1 MFRIQGCSKAVLTFS
16 LAHFGLKMQ
25 KAERHNLYRRLKQL
39 EQYKKQNQ
47 SYCVPDV
54 DCQYCTEHTVPTKL
68 CSKRCHAVATASLAT
83 ITSVVIPCES
93 EKMFPYHIIIKS
105 IKEKINKSYLR
116 HCSAKTHVL
125 QWCEYRLFE
134 SENVACKPRIMDPQC
149 CSWAKAADEGHATSL
164 CPVLWKSWS
173 LKSSNLD
180 DSITG
185 LYSCH
190 FM

>member
-93 EKMFPYHIIIKS
+93 EKLFLYHIIIPITNKR
-105 IKEKINKSYLR
+105 IKKKRKKSYLR
-116 HCSAKTHVL
+116 LVQQKLMSYNDVSTDCLKVKMWRAS
-125 QWCEYRLFE
+125 QG
-134 SENVACKPRIMDPQC
+134 
-149 CSWAKAADEGHATSL
+149 SWILSVP
-164 CPVLWKSWS
+164 C
-173 LKSSNLD
+173 
-180 DSITG
+180 G
-185 LYSCH
+185 L
-190 FM
+190 

>member
-125 QWCEYRLFE
+125 Q
-134 SENVACKPRIMDPQC
+134 
-149 CSWAKAADEGHATSL
+149 
-164 CPVLWKSWS
+164 
-173 LKSSNLD
+173 
-180 DSITG
+180 
-185 LYSCH
+185 
-190 FM
+190 